1 MIKGFSIILFS
12 LLVISPSLALSDS
25 DCAKLYA
32 SAPEAV
38 KEKYIKRCMQ
48 DFAKS
53 KNGDAEAAV
62 RLEAVYSREKN
73 YAEEINGGV

>member
-25 DCAKLYA
+25 DCAKFYA

-48 DFAKS
+48 DFAKA
-53 KNGDAEAAV
+53 KNGDAEAAF
-62 RLEAVYSREKN
+62 RLGAVYSREKIMLKQKN
-73 YAEEINGGV
+73 DEV